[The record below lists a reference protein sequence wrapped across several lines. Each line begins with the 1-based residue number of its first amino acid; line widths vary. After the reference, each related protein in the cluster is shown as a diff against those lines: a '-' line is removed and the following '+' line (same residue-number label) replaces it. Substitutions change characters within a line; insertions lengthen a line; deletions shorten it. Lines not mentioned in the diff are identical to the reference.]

1 MYIRSVHLRQF
12 AEGIVLCVVEGIS
25 LEEKSIIIG
34 NGDILVLYTG
44 GVTEAVDVTYQEFGL
59 QRLQRVVATNAQT
72 SAAQILETITDAVES
87 LTGIWNNRM
96 I

>member
-1 MYIRSVHLRQF
+1 MCARVGASRQD
-12 AEGIVLCVVEGIS
+12 GGLVRVRPDDL
-25 LEEKSIIIG
+25 G
-34 NGDILVLYTG
+34 NAMPGGRQGEDPDPAVQVQDIL
-44 GVTEAVDVTYQEFGL
+44 GL